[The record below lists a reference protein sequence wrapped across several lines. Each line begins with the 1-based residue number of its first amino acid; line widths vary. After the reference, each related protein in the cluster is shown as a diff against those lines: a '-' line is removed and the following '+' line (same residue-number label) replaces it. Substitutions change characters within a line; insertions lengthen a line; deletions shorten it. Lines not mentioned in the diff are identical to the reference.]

1 MKQRTRQ
8 GGGSVANGAAG
19 GLFFAAVL
27 LVFSLLGRMELTA
40 VNAELSLV
48 KDEIR
53 LLEEENEKLQRGLVV
68 YTDLEAAEKY
78 ALEELGLQRR
88 QSGQIHYEEH
98 TEADRV
104 MILYVEGCDRFR
116 RWWETCFR

>member
-1 MKQRTRQ
+1 M
-8 GGGSVANGAAG
+8 
-19 GLFFAAVL
+19 L

-40 VNAELSLV
+40 VNAELALV
-48 KDEIR
+48 RDEIS
-53 LLEEENEKLQRGLVV
+53 LLEEEREELQKAFGI

-88 QSGQIHYEEH
+88 QWEQIRYEERV
-98 TEADRV
+98 EPDRV
-104 MILYVEGCDRFR
+104 TILYVERRDRLR